1 VVGHMILTVMIHV
14 YVVFTDIYTVRT
26 CMWVLHNDGAVQWPS
41 LVEIYVVVMIGTVA
55 VLISVYMI
63 MCCI

>member
-1 VVGHMILTVMIHV
+1 MVGHMILTVMI
-14 YVVFTDIYTVRT
+14 YMCVVLR
-26 CMWVLHNDGAVQWPS
+26 NDGAVQWPS

>member
-1 VVGHMILTVMIHV
+1 MW
-14 YVVFTDIYTVRT
+14 YFTDS
-26 CMWVLHNDGAVQWPS
+26 MWVLQNDGAVQWPS